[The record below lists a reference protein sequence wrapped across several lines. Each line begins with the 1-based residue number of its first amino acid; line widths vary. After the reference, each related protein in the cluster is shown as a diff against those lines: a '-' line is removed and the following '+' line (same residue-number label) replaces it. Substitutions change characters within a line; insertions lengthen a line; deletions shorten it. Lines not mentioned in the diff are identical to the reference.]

1 MDIENENLIKQRMDK
16 ALISFQ
22 SDLNSIRVGRASLN
36 MLDPISVEVYGSKM
50 PINQVGNIS
59 VPEPRLLIVSVWD
72 AANVQQVEKAIR
84 DSNLGFN
91 PMTEGNLIRIPIPSL
106 SEDRR
111 KELTKVA
118 GKYAENSRVA
128 IRNIRRDLIEDVRKK
143 EKNSEISNDDKHKRE
158 EIIQKI
164 TDDYI
169 NNIDK
174 ILENKEKEILEI
186 S

>member
-1 MDIENENLIKQRMDK
+1 MENENLIKQRMDK

-22 SDLNSIRVGRASLN
+22 GDLNSIRVGRASLN
-36 MLDPISVEVYGSKM
+36 MLDPISVDVYGSKM

-59 VPEPRLLIVSVWD
+59 APEPRLLIVSVWD
-72 AANVQQVEKAIR
+72 TSNVQQVEKAIR
-84 DSNLGFN
+84 ESNLGFN

-111 KELTKVA
+111 KELVKVA
-118 GKYAENSRVA
+118 GKYAENSRIS
-128 IRNIRRDLIEDVRKK
+128 IRNIRRDLIEEVRKK
-143 EKNSEISNDDKHKRE
+143 EKNSEISKDDKHKNE
-158 EIIQKI
+158 EIVQKI
-164 TDDYI
+164 TDNYI

>member
-1 MDIENENLIKQRMDK
+1 MENENLIKQRMDK

-22 SDLNSIRVGRASLN
+22 GDLNSIRVGRASLN
-36 MLDPISVEVYGSKM
+36 MLDPISVDVYGSKM

-72 AANVQQVEKAIR
+72 ASNVQQVEKAIR
-84 DSNLGFN
+84 ESNLGFN

-111 KELTKVA
+111 KELVKVA
-118 GKYAENSRVA
+118 SKYGENSRIS
-128 IRNIRRDLIEDVRKK
+128 IRNIRRDLIEEVRKK
-143 EKNSEISNDDKHKRE
+143 EKNSEISKDDKHKNE

>member
-1 MDIENENLIKQRMDK
+1 MENENLIKQRMDK

-22 SDLNSIRVGRASLN
+22 GDLNSIRVGRASLN
-36 MLDPISVEVYGSKM
+36 MLDPISVDVYGSKM

-59 VPEPRLLIVSVWD
+59 APESRLLIVSVWD
-72 AANVQQVEKAIR
+72 ASNVQQVEKAIR
-84 DSNLGFN
+84 ESNLGFN

-111 KELTKVA
+111 KELVKVA
-118 GKYAENSRVA
+118 GKYAENSRIS
-128 IRNIRRDLIEDVRKK
+128 IRNIRRDLIEEVRKK
-143 EKNSEISNDDKHKRE
+143 EKNSEISKDDKHKNE
-158 EIIQKI
+158 EIVQKI

>member
-1 MDIENENLIKQRMDK
+1 MENENLIKQRMDK

-22 SDLNSIRVGRASLN
+22 GDLNSIRVGRASLN
-36 MLDPISVEVYGSKM
+36 MLDPISVDVYGSKM

-59 VPEPRLLIVSVWD
+59 TPEPRLLIVSVWD
-72 AANVQQVEKAIR
+72 ASNVQQVEKAIR
-84 DSNLGFN
+84 ESNLGFN

-111 KELTKVA
+111 KELVKVA
-118 GKYAENSRVA
+118 GKYAENSRIS
-128 IRNIRRDLIEDVRKK
+128 IRNIRRDLIEEVRKK
-143 EKNSEISNDDKHKRE
+143 EKNSEISKDDKHKNE
-158 EIIQKI
+158 EIVQKI

>member
-1 MDIENENLIKQRMDK
+1 MENENLIKQRMDK

-22 SDLNSIRVGRASLN
+22 GDLNSIRVGRASLN
-36 MLDPISVEVYGSKM
+36 MLDPISVDVYGSKM

-59 VPEPRLLIVSVWD
+59 TPEPRLLIVSVWD
-72 AANVQQVEKAIR
+72 ASNVQQVEKAIR
-84 DSNLGFN
+84 ESDLGFN

-111 KELTKVA
+111 KELVKVA
-118 GKYAENSRVA
+118 GKYAENSRIS
-128 IRNIRRDLIEDVRKK
+128 IRNIRRDLIEEVRKK
-143 EKNSEISNDDKHKRE
+143 EKNSEISKDDKHKNE

-169 NNIDK
+169 NNIEK

>member
-1 MDIENENLIKQRMDK
+1 MENQNLIKQRMDK

-22 SDLNSIRVGRASLN
+22 GDLNSIRVGRASLN
-36 MLDPISVEVYGSKM
+36 MLDPISVDVYGSKM

-59 VPEPRLLIVSVWD
+59 TPEPRLLIVSVWD
-72 AANVQQVEKAIR
+72 ASNVQQVEKAIR
-84 DSNLGFN
+84 ESNLGFN

-111 KELTKVA
+111 KELVKVA
-118 GKYAENSRVA
+118 SQYAENSRIS
-128 IRNIRRDLIEDVRKK
+128 IRNIRRDLIEEVRKK
-143 EKNSEISNDDKHKRE
+143 EKNSEISKDDKHKNE
-158 EIIQKI
+158 EVIQKI

>member
-1 MDIENENLIKQRMDK
+1 MENENLIKQRMDK

-22 SDLNSIRVGRASLN
+22 GDLNSIRVGRASLN
-36 MLDPISVEVYGSKM
+36 MLDPISVDVYGSKM

-59 VPEPRLLIVSVWD
+59 TPEPRLLIVSVWD
-72 AANVQQVEKAIR
+72 ASNVQQVEKAIR
-84 DSNLGFN
+84 ESNLGFN

-111 KELTKVA
+111 KELVKVA
-118 GKYAENSRVA
+118 GKYAENSRIS
-128 IRNIRRDLIEDVRKK
+128 IRNIRRDLIEEVRKK
-143 EKNSEISNDDKHKRE
+143 EKNSEISKDDKHKNE
-158 EIIQKI
+158 EIVQKI

-169 NNIDK
+169 NNIEK

>member
-1 MDIENENLIKQRMDK
+1 MENENLIKQRMDK

-22 SDLNSIRVGRASLN
+22 GDLNSIRVGRASLN
-36 MLDPISVEVYGSKM
+36 MLDPISVDVYGSKM

-72 AANVQQVEKAIR
+72 ASNVQQVEKAIR
-84 DSNLGFN
+84 ESNLGFN

-111 KELTKVA
+111 KELVKVA
-118 GKYAENSRVA
+118 GKYAENSRIS
-128 IRNIRRDLIEDVRKK
+128 IRNIRRDLIEEVRKK
-143 EKNSEISNDDKHKRE
+143 EKNSEISKDEKHKNE
-158 EIIQKI
+158 EIVQKI

>member
-1 MDIENENLIKQRMDK
+1 MENENLIKQRMDK

-22 SDLNSIRVGRASLN
+22 GDLNSIRVGRASLN
-36 MLDPISVEVYGSKM
+36 MLDPISVDVYGSKM

-59 VPEPRLLIVSVWD
+59 TPEPRLLIVSVWD
-72 AANVQQVEKAIR
+72 ASNVQQVEKAIR
-84 DSNLGFN
+84 ESNLGFN

-111 KELTKVA
+111 KELVKVA
-118 GKYAENSRVA
+118 SKYAENSRIS
-128 IRNIRRDLIEDVRKK
+128 IRNIRRDLIEEVRKK
-143 EKNSEISNDDKHKRE
+143 EKNSEISKDDKHKNE

>member
-1 MDIENENLIKQRMDK
+1 MENENLIKQRMDK

-22 SDLNSIRVGRASLN
+22 GDLNSLRVGRASLN
-36 MLDPISVEVYGSKM
+36 MLDPISVDVYGSKM

-59 VPEPRLLIVSVWD
+59 APEPRLLIVSVWD
-72 AANVQQVEKAIR
+72 ASNVQQVEKAIR
-84 DSNLGFN
+84 ESNLGFN

-111 KELTKVA
+111 KELVKVA
-118 GKYAENSRVA
+118 GKYAENSRIS
-128 IRNIRRDLIEDVRKK
+128 IRNIRRDLIEEVRKK
-143 EKNSEISNDDKHKRE
+143 EKNSEISKDDKHKNE
-158 EIIQKI
+158 EIVQKI

>member
-1 MDIENENLIKQRMDK
+1 MENENLIKQRMDK

-22 SDLNSIRVGRASLN
+22 GDLNSIRVGRASLN
-36 MLDPISVEVYGSKM
+36 MLDPISVDVYGSKM

-59 VPEPRLLIVSVWD
+59 APEPRLLIVSVWD
-72 AANVQQVEKAIR
+72 ASNVQQVEKAIR
-84 DSNLGFN
+84 ESNLGFN

-111 KELTKVA
+111 KELVKVA
-118 GKYAENSRVA
+118 GKYAENSRIS
-128 IRNIRRDLIEDVRKK
+128 IRNIRRDLIEEVRKK
-143 EKNSEISNDDKHKRE
+143 EKNSEISKDDKHKNE

>member
-1 MDIENENLIKQRMDK
+1 MENENLIKQRMDK

-22 SDLNSIRVGRASLN
+22 GDLNSIRVGRASLN
-36 MLDPISVEVYGSKM
+36 MLDPISVDVYGSKM

-59 VPEPRLLIVSVWD
+59 APEPRLLIVSVWD
-72 AANVQQVEKAIR
+72 ASNVQQVEKAIR
-84 DSNLGFN
+84 ESNLGFN

-111 KELTKVA
+111 KELVKVA
-118 GKYAENSRVA
+118 GKYAENSRIS
-128 IRNIRRDLIEDVRKK
+128 IRNIRRDLIEEVRKK
-143 EKNSEISNDDKHKRE
+143 EKNSEISKDDKHKNE
-158 EIIQKI
+158 EIVQKI